1 MILEGRKRE
10 RERIECLGIILFKW
24 NKSQYITGEVEWKI
38 FFEIYK
44 KLKLCLIFFVVL
56 VSKTKKTT
64 NNFKRDHHSR
74 PDFMINDKEFVG
86 IFTMWVC
93 VCVCGYNLETN
104 LQLSE
109 PNNFKTDKNDD
120 DG

>member
-1 MILEGRKRE
+1 MK
-10 RERIECLGIILFKW
+10 K
-24 NKSQYITGEVEWKI
+24 

-86 IFTMWVC
+86 IFTMCVC
-93 VCVCGYNLETN
+93 VCVWIQFGNKFTIVRTK
-104 LQLSE
+104 Q
-109 PNNFKTDKNDD
+109 F
-120 DG
+120 